1 MNTTPLPPA
10 ETASAPAA
18 LTALSAP
25 SAGRRPARP
34 RVPLHS
40 PDLSGFAKSLRRQ
53 LVEHHAG
60 HPEPPGHQTLLQM
73 LARAAGHRNLQ
84 ALQALAPMLAPEPPA
99 EPPPPEDHAPDAPD
113 RPALGAAAAKCL
125 TQFDDWG
132 RLTRWPHKHGVQR
145 LAMWV
150 LWTRF
155 DSGRRYTER
164 EVNALLKAWTVYG
177 DHVTPRR
184 ELVNMGLLAREDDC
198 SAYWKQ
204 AQRPS
209 DEVQALLQAVRER
222 GRRGRRVLR

>member
-1 MNTTPLPPA
+1 MNT
-10 ETASAPAA
+10 E
-18 LTALSAP
+18 P
-25 SAGRRPARP
+25 SPSSRPGSRQ

-53 LVEHHAG
+53 LLGHHAE
-60 HPEPPGHQTLLQM
+60 HAEPPSHTQLLQM
-73 LARAAGHRNLQ
+73 LAHAAGHRNWQ
-84 ALQALAPMLAPEPPA
+84 AMRALAPMLASEPPA
-99 EPPPPEDHAPDAPD
+99 DAPPVVD
-113 RPALGAAAAKCL
+113 DAAEVASAPLTAAAAKAL

-132 RLTRWPHKHGVQR
+132 RLTRWPHKHSVQR

-155 DSGRRYTER
+155 DTGRRYTER
-164 EVNALLKAWTVYG
+164 EVNELLKAWTIYG

-184 ELVNMGLLAREDDC
+184 ELINMGLLAREDDC

-204 AQRPS
+204 PQRPA

-222 GRRGRRVLR
+222 SRQGLRLPR